1 MFGIGIQ
8 ELLLI
13 FVVAMIVLGP
23 KKLPELAKTLGK
35 AAREFRNASND
46 LKQAIGLD
54 DDPETVTRPKSTE
67 AAGPTKPENGPDFPE
82 SSDKSGKA
90 PSENDHAGC

>member
-35 AAREFRNASND
+35 AAREFKNASND

-54 DDPETVTRPKSTE
+54 DDPETVTRPKSAE
-67 AAGPTKPENGPDFPE
+67 VAGPKPENDPDFPE
-82 SSDKSGKA
+82 SSDKSGKSS
-90 PSENDHAGC
+90 SENDHAGC